1 MFLAC
6 ATRLQLFSASSIP
19 NFPLFASII
28 LSAQTD
34 GLCKHTYDGDDD
46 NIWWLLYLEWHIWY
60 DDVDDYGS
68 IFVSIICECAL
79 CAVHNLVCCRCSSDG
94 TVRDHY
100 ETYDHDDQ
108 DNDNDRDTVDNWQHK
123 WPWYWFQSFC
133 LRTLIV
139 SALMIKGMGKILQ
152 CCCCAHFEWQCA
164 RVNAWHRI

>member
-46 NIWWLLYLEWHIWY
+46 NIWWLYLEWHIWY

-68 IFVSIICECAL
+68 IFVSIIQCVHIVHVVHIVQCTIW
-79 CAVHNLVCCRCSSDG
+79 CVVDAVVM
-94 TVRDHY
+94 VPFVIIM
-100 ETYDHDDQ
+100 EQ
-108 DNDNDRDTVDNWQHK
+108 
-123 WPWYWFQSFC
+123 
-133 LRTLIV
+133 
-139 SALMIKGMGKILQ
+139 MIMMPI
-152 CCCCAHFEWQCA
+152 
-164 RVNAWHRI
+164 